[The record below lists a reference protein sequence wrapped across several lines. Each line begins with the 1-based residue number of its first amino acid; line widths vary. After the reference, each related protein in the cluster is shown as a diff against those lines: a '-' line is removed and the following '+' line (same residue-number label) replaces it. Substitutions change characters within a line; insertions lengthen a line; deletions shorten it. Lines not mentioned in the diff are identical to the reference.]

1 MRALI
6 RNDDIFLVLCCYFK
20 TTDPMQKV
28 LNVHDIPNQIICIEF
43 KNKVSLDSGGK
54 CLGGNKQS
62 KSDYE
67 DDEIFN
73 ERCKIDA
80 TEDEDIYL
88 RLHND
93 APGNCEAY
101 RQIYLDI
108 SRYCKQIILISAMWS
123 CRKLLTDQGTYLK
136 KKFTEHW
143 IWYFLFQILIT
154 NMTCCMQ
161 VCRENIIII
170 LFIPYCWICR
180 HFKTKTFYFQSLQYQ
195 LRKLKHQVTE
205 NCHAVIFS
213 MIVDVE

>member
-6 RNDDIFLVLCCYFK
+6 RNDDIFLVLCCCFRTRSYVESIN
-20 TTDPMQKV
+20 V
-28 LNVHDIPNQIICIEF
+28 LDIQNR
-43 KNKVSLDSGGK
+43 VSLDSGGK

-101 RQIYLDI
+101 R
-108 SRYCKQIILISAMWS
+108 
-123 CRKLLTDQGTYLK
+123 
-136 KKFTEHW
+136 
-143 IWYFLFQILIT
+143 
-154 NMTCCMQ
+154 
-161 VCRENIIII
+161 
-170 LFIPYCWICR
+170 
-180 HFKTKTFYFQSLQYQ
+180 
-195 LRKLKHQVTE
+195 
-205 NCHAVIFS
+205 
-213 MIVDVE
+213 